1 MKLKNTNI
9 VIPEGNIFLNDRL
22 KRKKSVDNLGGLLE
36 TVVSPLVFSVNAPWG
51 AGKTT
56 FMRMLH
62 SSLSASEAKSI
73 YFSAWETDFAV
84 DPLLAFIG
92 EMNVGLAFFING
104 NQEKSKAWAKAKA
117 AGTHLMRRGIPVGVK
132 LATAGIL
139 DLDKI
144 IEDETSKLTEALAKD
159 VIDAYSK
166 NKQAISVFKENVAKV
181 LKSED
186 GSIGKMYIFVDELD
200 RCRPTYAIELL
211 ERIKHLLD
219 VEGLVFILALDKQQ
233 LAHSVKAVYG
243 ADFDA
248 VGYLKRFID
257 VEFTLPPA
265 DTVDFVGDLLTKF
278 ELDKYFDKRK
288 KGETVHDKESLL
300 GMLRTVTRRMSLRSI
315 EQLVAKVKLVSLSV
329 KENQFFYPEFVIF
342 LLVVKEKYNEIYLEF
357 SQETSSGTDL
367 TALLV
372 EVVPGDELLWTRQYL
387 EGVIIA
393 GKMRAAR
400 TWSENR
406 IQALKDIYNSQQAT
420 EHQKND
426 VGRILVVVDQSTRMG
441 GNVPLRTI
449 LDRID
454 MLSDFEFN

>member
-1 MKLKNTNI
+1 MKLKNTYLE
-9 VIPEGNIFLNDRL
+9 IPEDDIFLNDRL

-36 TVVSPLVFSVNAPWG
+36 KVSSPLVFSVNAPWG

-62 SSLSASEAKSI
+62 SSLAISEAKSI

-92 EMNVGLAFFING
+92 EMNAGLSIYIDG
-104 NQEKSKAWAKAKA
+104 DREKSKAWAKAKA
-117 AGTHLMRRGIPVGVK
+117 AGTHLMRRSIPVGVK
-132 LATAGIL
+132 LATAGLL
-139 DLDKI
+139 DMDKI

-166 NKQAISVFKENVAKV
+166 NKQAISIFKENVAKV
-181 LKSED
+181 LKGED
-186 GSIGKMYIFVDELD
+186 GALGRMYIFVDELD

-219 VEGLVFILALDKQQ
+219 IEGLVFILALDKQQ
-233 LAHSVKAVYG
+233 LAHSVRAVYG

-257 VEFTLPPA
+257 VEFTLPSA
-265 DTVDFVGDLLTKF
+265 DTNSFVDDLLAKF
-278 ELDKYFDKRK
+278 ELDKYFASRK
-288 KGETVHDKESLL
+288 AGDTIHDKDSLL
-300 GMLRTVTRRMSLRSI
+300 GMLRTVTHRMSLRNI
-315 EQLVAKVKLVSLSV
+315 EQLVAKVKLVSLAV
-329 KENQFFYPEFVIF
+329 KVNQYFYPEFVIF
-342 LLVVKEKYNEIYLEF
+342 LLVVKEKYNDIYMEF
-357 SQETSSGTDL
+357 SQEKSNGADL
-367 TALLV
+367 TTLLV
-372 EVVPGDELLWTRQYL
+372 EVIPGDELLWTRQYL
-387 EGVIIA
+387 AGVIIS

-400 TWSENR
+400 SWSEDR
-406 IQALKDIYNSQQAT
+406 IKALKEIYNSPQAT

-426 VGRILVVVDQSTRMG
+426 AGRILDVVDQTTKMG
-441 GNVPLRTI
+441 RGVPLQQI
-449 LDRID
+449 LERID